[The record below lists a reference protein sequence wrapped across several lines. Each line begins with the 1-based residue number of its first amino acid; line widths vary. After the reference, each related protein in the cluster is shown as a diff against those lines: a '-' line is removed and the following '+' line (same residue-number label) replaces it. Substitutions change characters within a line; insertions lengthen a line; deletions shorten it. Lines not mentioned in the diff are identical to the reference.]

1 MITAFEKQLKMFVD
15 RKDEMKLFREI
26 LETGDPP
33 IMVVCGEDG
42 VGKSMLM
49 AKMVH
54 ECALKKLPKAEIVWT
69 ETRNHDFLA
78 VMRKIRDDVGPEH
91 FNPFTDLVNYYTVPK
106 YELKIKV
113 EGSIHVAENATIQG
127 STTGDITGIKIQD
140 MMIPE
145 PREDLAISRDQKM
158 MVLSDKFLEN
168 FASALDKMESER
180 PLVVFLDSIEKMS
193 EETHHWVV
201 NELLGNLSKGHLKN
215 IRFVLCGDTFPKD
228 NLETGLQ
235 MMIEVAELK
244 SLDRGYIVEY
254 LEKRGIEESAREDL
268 ALMLEVSTNGNL
280 QKIALTV
287 DAFLKKKQRESRE

>member
-1 MITAFEKQLKMFVD
+1 MSTAFEKQLKMFVD
-15 RKDEMKLFREI
+15 RKDEMKLFRDI
-26 LETGDPP
+26 LEIGDPP

-54 ECALKKLPKAEIVWT
+54 ECAQRKLPKAEIVWT

-78 VMRKIRDDVGPEH
+78 VMRKIRDDVGPEY
-91 FNPFTDLVNYYTVPK
+91 FNTFTDLVNYYTVPQ

-113 EGSIHVAENATIQG
+113 EGSVHVAENATIEG
-127 STTGDITGIKIQD
+127 STTGDITGVKIQD
-140 MMIPE
+140 LMIPE
-145 PREDLAISRDQKM
+145 PREDLSISRDQKM
-158 MVLSDKFLEN
+158 IVLSDKFLEN
-168 FASALDKMESER
+168 FADALDKMESDK
-180 PLVVFLDSIEKMS
+180 PLIVFLDSIEKMT

-201 NELLGNLSKGHLKN
+201 NELLGNLSKGQLKN
-215 IRFVLCGDTFPKD
+215 IRFVLCGDTFSKD

-244 SLDRGYIVEY
+244 ALDRGYIVEY

-268 ALMLEVSTNGNL
+268 ALMLEVSTHGNL